1 MLHFSQTMTC
11 RNLFC
16 CWKNQQKWEYKEET
30 SREHKQRVT
39 QKEEIAFPISFRK
52 RYVLENMLQKKE
64 SKGEKRA
71 TQISLNMQSG
81 SSQSFVQR
89 QINMKKV
96 PNKKVNRQRC
106 FFQICNSSFNLS
118 FREVIDRENKRRKR
132 ETNVLETRKNEERK
146 RNNRWT
152 NVWAK
157 GHKEGTH
164 ACKKR

>member
-1 MLHFSQTMTC
+1 MEGIRSQKCFSGMEENRKNEKKTFFRKKNFVCQVSFDEKKLNTRCLLHFSQTMAC

-52 RYVLENMLQKKE
+52 RYVLEKMLQKKE

-89 QINMKKV
+89 QINMKSA
-96 PNKKVNRQRC
+96 Q
-106 FFQICNSSFNLS
+106 Q
-118 FREVIDRENKRRKR
+118 
-132 ETNVLETRKNEERK
+132 
-146 RNNRWT
+146 
-152 NVWAK
+152 K
-157 GHKEGTH
+157 GK
-164 ACKKR
+164 

>member
-1 MLHFSQTMTC
+1 
-11 RNLFC
+11 
-16 CWKNQQKWEYKEET
+16 
-30 SREHKQRVT
+30 
-39 QKEEIAFPISFRK
+39 
-52 RYVLENMLQKKE
+52 MLQKKE

-106 FFQICNSSFNLS
+106 FFFQICNSSFNLS

-146 RNNRWT
+146 RDNR
-152 NVWAK
+152 
-157 GHKEGTH
+157 
-164 ACKKR
+164 